1 MIAVAVEL
9 GKFPDEVAEHL
20 TREGLEELFA
30 FFKMRREAIEEESRR
45 NR

>member
-30 FFKMRREAIEEESRR
+30 FFKMRREAIEAETKRGR
-45 NR
+45 

>member
-30 FFKMRREAIEEESRR
+30 FFRMRKEAIEEESKR